1 MPQEST
7 ASQTIKFNTTTL
19 DFLLNCDYI
28 FFPSSLR
35 IQATFPV
42 EAIVCE
48 KHIFAEPKK
57 KKVERA
63 NQSRIHFAIPQCFR
77 TIVLYRLRFTLK
89 RQLKRG

>member
-7 ASQTIKFNTTTL
+7 APQTVKFNATTL
-19 DFLLNCDYI
+19 NFLLNCDYI

-57 KKVERA
+57 KRLSGQT
-63 NQSRIHFAIPQCFR
+63 NQGYISQYLNVSAPLFYIACGSR
-77 TIVLYRLRFTLK
+77 
-89 RQLKRG
+89 